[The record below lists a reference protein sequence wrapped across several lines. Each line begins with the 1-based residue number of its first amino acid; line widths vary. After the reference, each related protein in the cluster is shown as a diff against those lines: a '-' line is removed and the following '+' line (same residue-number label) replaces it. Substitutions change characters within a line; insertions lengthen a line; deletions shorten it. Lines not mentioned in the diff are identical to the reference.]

1 MFDLIQ
7 IHIQAQKV
15 KTKSQIV
22 EEKEKKKK
30 KSTNQT
36 IKKQCKEKQI
46 KLLLSDKPV
55 TEGQSYLDPTEGHTI
70 FAQKRKH
77 RHTHGT
83 TIAIVLPNDMQQRQE
98 LR

>member
-1 MFDLIQ
+1 MLKKKKNPKQ
-7 IHIQAQKV
+7 
-15 KTKSQIV
+15 
-22 EEKEKKKK
+22 KKKK
-30 KSTNQT
+30 KKKKKNTNQT